1 MPTDSERIDELER
14 QVRRLDEI
22 VAILSR
28 RAGVGQLETAG
39 MLAADG
45 AYPDVIAAIDSGK
58 LIDAIKLYRE
68 HTRVGLREAKDAV
81 EALARARGV

>member
-22 VAILSR
+22 VAILQR
-28 RAGVGQLETAG
+28 RAGLGQLETAG

-45 AYPDVIAAIDSGK
+45 AYPDVIAAIDGGK
-58 LIDAIKLYRE
+58 LVEAIKLYRD
-68 HTRVGLREAKDAV
+68 HANVGLREAKNAV
-81 EALARARGV
+81 EALARTRGV